1 MRKMPDGGG
10 IDAID
15 GTSAAPAWR
24 TVPPRIAPQA
34 ATSAC
39 VTLIGF
45 EPAAIEYPGGLSR
58 CSVRAVAG
66 EQSCIVT
73 QRKHAARAD
82 LEAGVLRELR
92 AGGAPVPAVLAF
104 DGEWLIQQ
112 DLGPRR
118 LSAALTDAQGRPA
131 RDLIAQAAQGL
142 LLCQRA
148 AERCGLA
155 QRVAPI
161 GMAHDWLDRLIG
173 TPRLVA
179 QRLGLPDPAVG
190 EVIRPAQLVPRHLA
204 FVKWDARPGNAVAT
218 DDGSVVWI
226 DWEHCGA
233 RDALDDLA
241 WLLCDEYMPDDP
253 ALEAALLSRFVP
265 LFALQ
270 SKRSLEDAQVYLARF
285 GALHTCMRLLLVLR
299 HKGDGDWWDRRA
311 CERTDRIGVTAEAAL
326 ALCARGARWSG
337 RFPGGTRMSQFFS
350 DAGKRLCTLTA
361 DSANTARAESPAL
374 A

>member
-1 MRKMPDGGG
+1 MREMPDGGG
-10 IDAID
+10 NDVID
-15 GTSAAPAWR
+15 GTSAAPASR
-24 TVPPRIAPQA
+24 TTAPRITPQA
-34 ATSAC
+34 AMSAC
-39 VTLIGF
+39 MELIGF
-45 EPAAIEYPGGLSR
+45 EPAAIEYPGGASR

-66 EQSCIVT
+66 EKSCIVT

-82 LEAGVLRELR
+82 LEAGVLRELH
-92 AGGAPVPAVLAF
+92 AGGAPVPAVLAY
-104 DGEWLIQQ
+104 DGQWLIQQ

-131 RDLIAQAAQGL
+131 RELIAQAAQGL

-148 AERCGLA
+148 AEQRGLA

-161 GMAHDWLDRLIG
+161 GMAHDWLDRLLG

-179 QRLGLPDPAVG
+179 QCLGLPDPAIG
-190 EVIRPAQLVPRHLA
+190 EVITPAQLVPRHLA
-204 FVKWDARPGNAVAT
+204 FIKWDARPGNAVVA
-218 DDGSVVWI
+218 DDGGVVWI

-253 ALEAALLSRFVP
+253 ALEAALLGRFVP

-270 SKRSLEDAQVYLARF
+270 SRRSIEDAQVYLSRF

-299 HKGDGDWWDRRA
+299 HKGAGDWWDRRA

-326 ALCARGARWSG
+326 ALCARGARWSA
-337 RFPGGTRMSQFFS
+337 RYPGGTRMSQFFS
-350 DAGKRLCTLTA
+350 DAGKRLRALPA
-361 DSANTARAESPAL
+361 DSTNTARRASAAL